1 MAPSFMRIPIAL
13 SAVRAAIDKRQ
24 RVSLIYQGEELQAD
38 FYLLGQ
44 AKKTGAYVVIA
55 WCISPA
61 WGWQHLR
68 YSLMSDMKTM
78 GSIMV
83 FRDDFDPYDMRL
95 GTIDTQI
102 FRTRRNRLIA

>member
-1 MAPSFMRIPIAL
+1 MRTPVTL
-13 SAVRAAIDKRQ
+13 STVRAAIDKRQ
-24 RVSLIYQGEELQAD
+24 RVSFTYDGVEVQAD
-38 FYLLGQ
+38 FYLLGH
-44 AKKTGAYVVIA
+44 AKKTGAYIVIA
-55 WCISPA
+55 WCVSPT

-68 YSLMSDMKTM
+68 YSMIKDLKPM

-102 FRTRRNRLIA
+102 FRVGRVQSVA